1 MSGFEMFLGFI
12 TGLAFFLYGM
22 KVLGDG
28 LEKMSGGKLE
38 SILERL
44 TSTPLKGILL
54 GAGVTAVIQSSSAT
68 TVVGFSV
75 KRETFWNLKPET
87 SETCASGTT

>member
-54 GAGVTAVIQSSSAT
+54 GAGY
-68 TVVGFSV
+68 
-75 KRETFWNLKPET
+75 E
-87 SETCASGTT
+87 

>member
-22 KVLGDG
+22 NVLGDG

-38 SILERL
+38 GILER
-44 TSTPLKGILL
+44 
-54 GAGVTAVIQSSSAT
+54 
-68 TVVGFSV
+68 
-75 KRETFWNLKPET
+75 
-87 SETCASGTT
+87 